1 MRPIFLSGLQASTL
15 VTLAILAGCSAARA
29 PNTPHET
36 VNVVYQCD
44 NGLPLRVSYDRT
56 SNIAIVNELIS
67 LPQATSGSGFRYQAV
82 GHDLQGTGN
91 EVIWVAGRLAPRR
104 CTAVG

>member
-1 MRPIFLSGLQASTL
+1 MRPIPHLFALSA
-15 VTLAILAGCSAARA
+15 LAILAGCSAARA
-29 PNTPHET
+29 PNNPHET

-67 LPQATSGSGFRYQAV
+67 LPQALSGSGFRYRAV
-82 GHDLQGTGN
+82 EHDLQGKGN
-91 EVIWVAGRLAPRR
+91 EVVWTAGRTPTRR
-104 CTAVG
+104 CTAIG